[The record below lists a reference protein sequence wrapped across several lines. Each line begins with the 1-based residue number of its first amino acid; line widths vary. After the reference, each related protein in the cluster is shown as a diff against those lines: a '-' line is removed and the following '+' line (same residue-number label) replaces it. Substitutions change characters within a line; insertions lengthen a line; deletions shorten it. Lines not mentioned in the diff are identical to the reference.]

1 MAFRRTTRERVSR
14 FSCAFFDRSE
24 CREEGVAAGAVSVIF
39 RRMNHCL
46 RLLGLFAALLAPALL
61 AAEKSQP
68 PAEKKAVAPKR
79 YPLRGVITSVQA
91 DRSALMVKHEE
102 IPGVMRAMT
111 MLFKVDAATLKSV
124 QKGQTITG
132 MMSREGTDW
141 VLHDVKVVPEKKS

>member
-1 MAFRRTTRERVSR
+1 
-14 FSCAFFDRSE
+14 
-24 CREEGVAAGAVSVIF
+24 
-39 RRMNHCL
+39 MNHHIL
-46 RLLGLFAALLAPALL
+46 LLGLLGALLTPALI
-61 AAEKSQP
+61 AAETSQP
-68 PAEKKAVAPKR
+68 PAAKKTAAPKR
-79 YPLRGVITSVQA
+79 YPLRGVITAVQA

-141 VLHDVKVVPEKKS
+141 VLHDVKVVPEKKN